1 MVDYAVDLSVP
12 PVRQRDE
19 PTIPARGTA
28 AEEPVKI
35 ERVQVGIATDDGQRA
50 LVTLP
55 AMIKHCR
62 KERVED
68 LLEDLTLICE
78 DVQSARQGTSSSVP
92 LPQSAP

>member
-1 MVDYAVDLSVP
+1 
-12 PVRQRDE
+12 
-19 PTIPARGTA
+19 
-28 AEEPVKI
+28 VKI
-35 ERVQVGIATDDGQRA
+35 DRVQIGITTHDGERK

-55 AMIKHCR
+55 AIRKHCR

-78 DVQSARQGTSSSVP
+78 DVESARERTASSVR

>member
-1 MVDYAVDLSVP
+1 
-12 PVRQRDE
+12 
-19 PTIPARGTA
+19 
-28 AEEPVKI
+28 VKI

-55 AMIKHCR
+55 AMRKHFR

-78 DVQSARQGTSSSVP
+78 DVESAREATSSSVR